1 MIFLM
6 LMVTLPGFIALK
18 GLKMDNQTDQKRP
31 KKGSKTLSEA
41 LSWVGECSE
50 MVSRGES
57 LKHWPF
63 PTYKGQPLEPVI
75 YPKQP
80 RIDDSWEE
88 ALL

>member
-1 MIFLM
+1 MAENNLGKEG
-6 LMVTLPGFIALK
+6 VRKAS
-18 GLKMDNQTDQKRP
+18 KRP
-31 KKGSKTLSEA
+31 VEA

>member
-1 MIFLM
+1 
-6 LMVTLPGFIALK
+6 
-18 GLKMDNQTDQKRP
+18 MDKQTDQKRP
-31 KKGSKTLSEA
+31 GKGSRKPIEA
-41 LSWVGECSE
+41 LSWVRECSE

-80 RIDDSWEE
+80 KVDPQWPE

>member
-1 MIFLM
+1 
-6 LMVTLPGFIALK
+6 
-18 GLKMDNQTDQKRP
+18 MDKQTNQQRLR
-31 KKGSKTLSEA
+31 KGSKTLSEA
-41 LSWVGECSE
+41 LSWVVEG
-50 MVSRGES
+50 VGS
-57 LKHWPF
+57 LKRVGGLEYWPF

>member
-1 MIFLM
+1 
-6 LMVTLPGFIALK
+6 
-18 GLKMDNQTDQKRP
+18 MDKQTDQKRP
-31 KKGSKTLSEA
+31 GKGSKTLSEA
-41 LSWVGECSE
+41 LSWVGEGDKPLKR
-50 MVSRGES
+50 VQGLES
-57 LKHWPF
+57 WPF